1 MIWDKVGEGGRQGG
15 REGVKKKDMGKNKWL
30 GRGCGEERVEVRICI
45 PYPLPTF
52 HYLNPYR

>member
-15 REGVKKKDMGKNKWL
+15 REGVKKKDMGESKGL
-30 GRGCGEERVEVRICI
+30 GRGCGEGGVEVRICI
-45 PYPLPTF
+45 PYPWPTF